1 MMLHYRCRYLK
12 LLEKKLV
19 NSFELDH
26 VYYLSNPAYGWNAM
40 LMFTDVNLK
49 IMSGIKKYQF
59 IEKIQ
64 FIKIH
69 WLMFSMKMTF
79 NNKFLKLSDSD
90 NLAMYVIYLD
100 ANNLYGHV
108 YMFI

>member
-1 MMLHYRCRYLK
+1 MIHWIIVQWEIKIMTMFLTFGDLLKWTLWKIIMMLHYRCRCLK
-12 LLEKKLV
+12 LLEKKPV

-59 IEKIQ
+59 I
-64 FIKIH
+64 
-69 WLMFSMKMTF
+69 
-79 NNKFLKLSDSD
+79 
-90 NLAMYVIYLD
+90 
-100 ANNLYGHV
+100 
-108 YMFI
+108 